1 MLHWGRYAQQT
12 GLTCTPHQLRHT
24 HATLMLKSHVPA
36 KIVSSILGHSS
47 IGITM
52 DTYSHVLTEMQ
63 EPATGAWNKIL
74 QDVSKLY

>member
-1 MLHWGRYAQQT
+1 
-12 GLTCTPHQLRHT
+12 
-24 HATLMLKSHVPA
+24 MLKSHVPA

-63 EPATGAWNKIL
+63 EPATGASNKIL